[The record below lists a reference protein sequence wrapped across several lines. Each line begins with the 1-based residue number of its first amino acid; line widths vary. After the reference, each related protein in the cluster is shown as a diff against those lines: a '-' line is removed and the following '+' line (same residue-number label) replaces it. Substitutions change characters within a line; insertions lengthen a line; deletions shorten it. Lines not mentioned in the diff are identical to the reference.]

1 MYLSQLIP
9 RPHLLGIAM
18 AFDNHTSAEESCA
31 SDEEK
36 IAKQPRPKKSPAIQR
51 KRKKDLLTQST
62 TSESSPLKQKR
73 KTGNAKLKSVAAV
86 TYTIEG
92 VLELWSE
99 ATEYGLS
106 FRGMSMEE
114 QKNEVAVL
122 NKGATKGMKGIIKSK
137 LLVTHYNTLVAA
149 KLQLHISESRVT
161 PAAMFHCSPKNIQLV
176 SFNLKFLSVGEWVEV
191 DADRT
196 PGYNSEG
203 GIAVII
209 GVQDD
214 LADVK

>member
-1 MYLSQLIP
+1 MTP
-9 RPHLLGIAM
+9 
-18 AFDNHTSAEESCA
+18 
-31 SDEEK
+31 
-36 IAKQPRPKKSPAIQR
+36 
-51 KRKKDLLTQST
+51 ST
-62 TSESSPLKQKR
+62 TSEGSPKKR
-73 KTGNAKLKSVAAV
+73 KRTTSNAKQNGVAAV

-106 FRGMSMEE
+106 FRGMTPEE
-114 QKNEVAVL
+114 QKTEVAVL
-122 NKGATKGMKGIIKSK
+122 NKGAIKGMKGIIKSK

-149 KLQLHISESRVT
+149 KLELYITECRVT
-161 PAAMFHCSPKNIQLV
+161 PASMFHCSPKNVQLV

-191 DADRT
+191 DADQT

-203 GIAVII
+203 GIAVI
-209 GVQDD
+209 VSVHDD